1 MGMNLRKLGE
11 IVLDREAWQ
20 PAVLQFMGLQRIGH
34 NLVTEQ
40 QQQNLN
46 HFAVH
51 QKLT

>member
-40 QQQNLN
+40 QQSVQFSHSVVSNSL
-46 HFAVH
+46 
-51 QKLT
+51 